1 MLTYLFGPNVSLS
14 NTSIETASPC
24 SGAVT
29 SSHWKLCISVKQVSE
44 HVHILNHDFFKTSTQ
59 HYLATSLVDVYSD
72 KYMLLKLE
80 GLSVTANSV
89 FHLNVI
95 YFKLEY
101 LGLNEQSQ
109 FVALG
114 SLARLYCQCQIV

>member
-1 MLTYLFGPNVSLS
+1 
-14 NTSIETASPC
+14 
-24 SGAVT
+24 
-29 SSHWKLCISVKQVSE
+29 
-44 HVHILNHDFFKTSTQ
+44 
-59 HYLATSLVDVYSD
+59 
-72 KYMLLKLE
+72 MLLKLE